1 MKETEEGNGLCP
13 VGVPH
18 LKIRKSECL
27 DIDPWWGLDNREQ
40 QQEIR
45 DREKDD
51 QQANSTDNPE
61 IPSDTIPQRNYL
73 ATWWPLGIPSDFC
86 GWTHTS
92 VMDLTFLP

>member
-1 MKETEEGNGLCP
+1 MKDREERNGLCP

-27 DIDPWWGLDNREQ
+27 DIDLWWGLDNGEQ

-61 IPSDTIPQRNYL
+61 IPSDTIPQRNYPV
-73 ATWWPLGIPSDFC
+73 TFVDG
-86 GWTHTS
+86 HT
-92 VMDLTFLP
+92 LQLRI